1 MERLVRIQRHLWV
14 CLCLGLLNAAD
25 ALFTH
30 HLLQKG
36 GRELNPLMRGI
47 YEYDPVIFL
56 LVKFF
61 FTYLII
67 AVGFVPLKRRIQVLL
82 NIALIIYSVVI
93 IWHIIINV
101 LLVR

>member
-1 MERLVRIQRHLWV
+1 MDRVFRIQKHLLV
-14 CLCLGLLNAAD
+14 CLSLGLLNAAD

-30 HLLQKG
+30 QLLQKG
-36 GRELNPLMRGI
+36 GRELNPLMRSL

-67 AVGFVPLKRRIQVLL
+67 AIGFVPLKRRVQILL
-82 NIALIIYSVVI
+82 NLALLVYFIVI
-93 IWHIIINV
+93 SWHVIINV
-101 LLVR
+101 WLVK

>member
-1 MERLVRIQRHLWV
+1 MDRGIRFQSHLWV
-14 CLCLGLLNAAD
+14 CLCLGILNAAD

-36 GRELNPLMRGI
+36 GTELNPVMRSV

-61 FTYLII
+61 FTYLIVAI
-67 AVGFVPLKRRIQVLL
+67 GFIPLKRRVQVLL
-82 NIALIIYSVVI
+82 NFALLVYFIVI
-93 IWHIIINV
+93 SWHVIINV
-101 LLVR
+101 WLVK